1 MEIIVFVR
9 EFVNRQDLN
18 PASVPNS
25 PKVLGFFFKPISDI
39 QFLLVK
45 KHRRS
50 LNEQA
55 AFTVV
60 STKFQT

>member
-25 PKVLGFFFKPISDI
+25 PKVLGFF
-39 QFLLVK
+39 L
-45 KHRRS
+45 S
-50 LNEQA
+50 L
-55 AFTVV
+55 
-60 STKFQT
+60 FQIFSSS

>member
-18 PASVPNS
+18 PTSVPNS
-25 PKVLGFFFKPISDI
+25 PKVVVVFFFKPISDI

-45 KHRRS
+45 RHRR

-60 STKFQT
+60 LTKFQT